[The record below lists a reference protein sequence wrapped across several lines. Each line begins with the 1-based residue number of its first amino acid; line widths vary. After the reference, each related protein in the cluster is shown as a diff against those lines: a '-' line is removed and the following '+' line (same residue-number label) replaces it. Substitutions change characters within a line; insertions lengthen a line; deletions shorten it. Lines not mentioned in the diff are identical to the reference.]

1 MNFAELKPETL
12 LAMRNTISILL
23 LCLLLGITL
32 IAGTSCNRNTNIKGN
47 SELPYGMHEV
57 TIVEVI
63 QSTNYTYLE
72 VEENNEKFWIA
83 VSLREAKQ
91 GDVLYYT
98 DALEMRDFNSK
109 ELNRTFPVI
118 YFVQDPSNSPE
129 TEKATSPSGKQT
141 TERVKNIKIES
152 IEGGIS
158 LSELFENQN
167 DYQNK
172 SVKIRGLVLKVN
184 DHIMGKNWVHIQ
196 DGTGSDEFYDLTIT
210 TMDDV
215 KVGNI
220 ATFEGKIALKK
231 DFGSGYAYDII
242 MEEATVTDVKT
253 TPVVM

>member
-1 MNFAELKPETL
+1 
-12 LAMRNTISILL
+12 MRTSSILL
-23 LCLLLGITL
+23 LSLLIGMTI
-32 IAGTSCNRNTNIKGN
+32 IAGTSCNRNTNSKIN
-47 SELPYGMHEV
+47 IELPYGMHQV
-57 TIVEVI
+57 NIVEVI
-63 QSTNYTYLE
+63 QSSNYTYLE
-72 VEENNEKFWIA
+72 VEENDENFWIA
-83 VSLREAKQ
+83 VSSREAKQ
-91 GDVLYYT
+91 GDILYYT

-129 TEKATSPSGKQT
+129 TGKATSPSGKQS
-141 TERVKNIKIES
+141 TERVKSIEVEH

-172 SVKIRGLVLKVN
+172 SVKIRGLVVKVN

-196 DGTGSDEFYDLTIT
+196 DGTGSDNFYDLTIT
-210 TMDDV
+210 TMDNLE
-215 KVGNI
+215 VGTI

-242 MEEATVTDVKT
+242 MEEATAMDVKT
-253 TPVVM
+253 TPVNM